1 MVWDHDRRRFRTK
14 AEHGDDVKALRRDHP
29 TLRPAFVA
37 YDLLWLNGQLLAQK
51 PYAERVRVLR
61 GLFAEIDGAGG
72 GGVTGV
78 AGVLQRAEPV
88 PVRDAAHAVE
98 CVNRA
103 LDGREEGVVLK
114 REDARYVCG
123 SRTAGW
129 CKVKPD
135 VSIGSAVRWSGNAW
149 L

>member
-1 MVWDHDRRRFRTK
+1 MVWDSARRRYRTK
-14 AEHGDDVKALRRDHP
+14 AEHGDDVKALRRDHN
-29 TLRPAFVA
+29 TLRPAFVV
-37 YDLLWLNGQLLAQK
+37 YDVLWLNGQLLTEK

-61 GLFAEIDGAGG
+61 GLFAGIGSGVGVEGVLMRGEPEPIRDGAH
-72 GGVTGV
+72 V
-78 AGVLQRAEPV
+78 
-88 PVRDAAHAVE
+88 VE
-98 CVNRA
+98 CLNRA

-135 VSIGSAVRWSGNAW
+135 VSVLVLLLLR
-149 L
+149 